1 MKTIEV
7 VAAVIRK
14 GSTCLATQR
23 GYGEFEGL
31 WEFPGG
37 KIEPGETHQVA
48 LKREIQEELGIDIT
62 IGELLCTT
70 EYDYPSFHL
79 RMHCYLCSLA
89 TDNIELREHKS
100 ARWLTA
106 ETLDTIKWLPAD
118 KEVIDKLKDVV
129 LPDEPKQLTHPGSEM
144 NFRKMRR
151 IRQQL
156 SQDECES
163 ILTSAYRGFLSVN
176 GDMGYPYTIPMNFV
190 YDNGH
195 IYFHSALKGHR
206 IDAVKSSPNA
216 CFTVIDEPV
225 KEENDWWFHVKSV
238 ICFGKVSIIEQ
249 EEERTTRLRLLGK
262 KYFPEEH
269 DLNGELVNN
278 GPHVAVL
285 DFKIEHITGKRVKEN

>member
-7 VAAVIRK
+7 VAAIILK

-37 KIEPGETHQVA
+37 KIEQGETHKVA

-62 IGELLCTT
+62 IGEFLCTT

-106 ETLDTIKWLPAD
+106 ETLDTVKWLPAD

-129 LPDEPKQLTHPGSEM
+129 MPDEPKQLTHPGSEM

-151 IRQQL
+151 IGSSCHRM
-156 SQDECES
+156 
-163 ILTSAYRGFLSVN
+163 SVN
-176 GDMGYPYTIPMNFV
+176 LSLQVHT
-190 YDNGH
+190 
-195 IYFHSALKGHR
+195 
-206 IDAVKSSPNA
+206 
-216 CFTVIDEPV
+216 E
-225 KEENDWWFHVKSV
+225 
-238 ICFGKVSIIEQ
+238 
-249 EEERTTRLRLLGK
+249 
-262 KYFPEEH
+262 
-269 DLNGELVNN
+269 
-278 GPHVAVL
+278 
-285 DFKIEHITGKRVKEN
+285 DFYL